1 MNDAETLAQKLDAF
15 NGDLAWEA
23 AALLRSQESELTEL
37 RIAYK
42 ANSATNFEL
51 IAKLKSQAAEIE
63 RLETKLIECRSS
75 VKFYC
80 NDYDRFMLRKE
91 PHANQCDRDEQKR
104 LHDLL
109 DWIDALENKHD

>member
-1 MNDAETLAQKLDAF
+1 MTASNEAGFVGLSAEQTIRK
-15 NGDLAWEA
+15 
-23 AALLRSQESELTEL
+23 
-37 RIAYK
+37 
-42 ANSATNFEL
+42 
-51 IAKLKSQAAEIE
+51 QAAEIE
-63 RLETKLIECRSS
+63 RLKAKLIECRSS